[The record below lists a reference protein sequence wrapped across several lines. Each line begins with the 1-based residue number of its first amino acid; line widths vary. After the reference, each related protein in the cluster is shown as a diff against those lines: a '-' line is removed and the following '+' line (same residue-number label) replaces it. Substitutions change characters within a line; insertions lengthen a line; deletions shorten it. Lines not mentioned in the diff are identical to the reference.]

1 LRAYRITPAN
11 DERRRPLAGPDR
23 ALRGIDGRDVD
34 GVQALLHIQEFG
46 AGASADKIIARKTG
60 GGFIQIRLGK
70 GINRA
75 IASRLTGR
83 DGVNVSA
90 GSCSRSAALGEYHQ
104 AARLSPA
111 ILHRVCGDGEA
122 HGGNQQA
129 GRTPDRCPEP
139 RIPHHFALLRS
150 MAWGRRAASIVQ

>member
-1 LRAYRITPAN
+1 MSVM
-11 DERRRPLAGPDR
+11 
-23 ALRGIDGRDVD
+23 IDGC
-34 GVQALLHIQEFG
+34 GLLM
-46 AGASADKIIARKTG
+46 SS
-60 GGFIQIRLGK
+60 L
-70 GINRA
+70 
-75 IASRLTGR
+75 SRSR
-83 DGVNVSA
+83 A